1 MIFKNQTKMANSK
14 KKLSFTTPPIPPAWK
29 LDKPYNHNVWL
40 IFFVKVPWIT
50 SSPLPV
56 LQTFLR
62 LCKKIIV
69 SSFLESPWQF
79 SWLYV
84 IVTLSTYLIESD
96 NFVNSVSFLFVHELT
111 IIQIRSW
118 VVAQRKN
125 LNNLVTSKWLWSQCK
140 HPVLH

>member
-1 MIFKNQTKMANSK
+1 MANSK

-96 NFVNSVSFLFVHELT
+96 NFVNCVSFLFVYELT
-111 IIQIRSW
+111 NHHTDSVLSCCSEKKFEQSGDFKMALI
-118 VVAQRKN
+118 
-125 LNNLVTSKWLWSQCK
+125 
-140 HPVLH
+140 PV